1 MTLRRV
7 APFAIATAVLLLVV
21 AMIWLSALNDRMG
34 QDVALSV
41 LFLAIIVGY
50 TGVGALLA
58 SRNPSNG
65 IGWLMLAASTALAI
79 SGFADEYVVYALDT
93 QPGSLPAPEVAAMLS
108 GLAWGPLLAT
118 LILIVLLFPTGHV
131 PSPRW
136 RFVPATIVGLL
147 TIAGLGSILM
157 PGPLDS
163 VAGTVIENPLGVER
177 FDTVANIAQGIGFI
191 GLIPMLGAAIA
202 GMVLRFRRS
211 SAEERQQIRWLM
223 YIVVLVAAT
232 IGIGVLQDLFWNT
245 RAFGD
250 ALFTIMVALIGI
262 GVPIAI
268 GVAVLKYRLYDLD
281 LVIKKTVLYAI
292 VALLLVGL
300 FLLFASLLGSAL
312 IDAEPAAIVASVA
325 LGVAFW
331 PATRF
336 ARRLADRIV
345 YGGRAT
351 PYEVLSDF
359 SQRVGGSFA
368 SEDVLLRMATILR
381 DAVGA
386 REATVWLRVGKELRP
401 AGFASSK
408 AGRPSPVV
416 MSGNDLPSLPA
427 EAAVEVRDQGE
438 LLGALSVSVAANDPM
453 TPSKERLIHDLAGQ
467 AGLVLRN
474 VRLIEEIRASR
485 QRLVAAQDEARRRLE
500 RNIHDGAQQQLV
512 ALTVKLRLLE
522 QVAGR
527 DPSKVPEIAAQLQA
541 ETTETLEDL
550 RDLARGIYPPL
561 LADKGLAA
569 ALDAQA
575 RKSALPVTV
584 EAADVGRFPQDVE
597 AAVYFSCLE
606 ALQNVAKYA
615 SASRITISLARSDG
629 RLSFAV
635 ADDGV
640 GFDPAASTYG
650 TGLQGIADR
659 IDALDGTFEVVS
671 AVGAGTT
678 VHGSIPVTSMEPET
692 PDPGAQGQAA
702 SFAAAHA
709 SSSRSGPNADLGM

>member
-1 MTLRRV
+1 MTIRRFLPV
-7 APFAIATAVLLLVV
+7 AVASLVFLLFV
-21 AMIWLSALNDRMG
+21 AMISLSALNGRLGD
-34 QDVALSV
+34 DIASSALFVAM
-41 LFLAIIVGY
+41 IVGY
-50 TGVGALLA
+50 ATVGALLA
-58 SRNPSNG
+58 SRNPSNA
-65 IGWLMLAASTALAI
+65 IGWLMLVVSAALA
-79 SGFADEYVVYALDT
+79 FAGIGDEYVIYGLET
-93 QPGSLPAPEVAAMLS
+93 RPGSLPAPPVVALIS
-108 GLAWGPLLAT
+108 SVAWGFLLAA

-131 PSPRW
+131 PSGRW
-136 RFVPATIVGLL
+136 RFVPATTVGLISL
-147 TIAGLGSILM
+147 AGLGSLLA

-163 VAGTVIENPLGVER
+163 VAGTVILNPLGV
-177 FDTVANIAQGIGFI
+177 DGLGGVTDIAQGIGFI
-191 GLIPMLGAAIA
+191 GLIPMFGAAIA
-202 GMVLRFRRS
+202 GLILRFRRS
-211 SAEERQQIRWLM
+211 TFEERQQIRWLV
-223 YIVVLVAAT
+223 YIVILVVAV
-232 IGIGVLQDLFWNT
+232 IGVSLIADLVVH
-245 RAFGD
+245 RQGLED
-250 ALFTIMVALIGI
+250 ALFLVTLSLIGV
-262 GVPIAI
+262 GVPVAI
-268 GVAVLKYRLYDLD
+268 GIAVLKYRLYDLD

-292 VALLLVGL
+292 VALLLIGL
-300 FLLFASLLGSAL
+300 FLVFASVLGGAL

-331 PATRF
+331 PATRL

-345 YGGRAT
+345 YGSRAT

-368 SEDVLLRMATILR
+368 SEDVLLRMATILG

-401 AGFASSK
+401 AGFASSN
-408 AGRPSPVV
+408 GDRPSPVA
-416 MSGNDLPSLPA
+416 MSGNPLPSLPGD
-427 EAAVEVRDQGE
+427 AAVEVRDQGE

-453 TPSKERLIHDLAGQ
+453 TPSKERLIRDLAGQ

-474 VRLIEEIRASR
+474 VRLIEELRASR

-522 QVAGR
+522 QIATR
-527 DPSKVPEIAAQLQA
+527 DPSKVSEIAAQLQA

-561 LADKGLAA
+561 LADKGLPA
-569 ALDAQA
+569 ALEAQA
-575 RKSALPVTV
+575 RKSAMPVTV
-584 EAADVGRFPQDVE
+584 EAANVGRYPQDVE
-597 AAVYFSCLE
+597 AAIYFSCLE

-629 RLSFAV
+629 RLSFSV
-635 ADDGV
+635 TDDGV
-640 GFDPAASTYG
+640 GFDPDASTYG

-671 AVGAGTT
+671 AIGAGTT
-678 VHGSIPVTSMEPET
+678 VHGSIPVTTLSPST
-692 PDPGAQGQAA
+692 PDPSEEDQAA
-702 SFAAAHA
+702 SFAAAQA